1 MKTFTEEQTKARR
14 VQLVRAQQLA
24 LNGEWDEAVAANQE
38 ILAVTPDDVPAL
50 NRLGKALS
58 EARRYSEAYE
68 AYSKAVALDP
78 VNQIA
83 QRNVARLEPLKDE
96 RTDSAEGAERRHS
109 QVPQSMFIEE
119 IGRSKLT
126 ELVNLA
132 ANSKIMKMT
141 SGDWV
146 ELRVEE
152 KQLAVYSEDGIR
164 LGRLDA
170 RLASRL
176 LPLIE
181 NGNRYSAAVTVVSP
195 GLLRIIIRE
204 TYEDPR
210 NAGRLSFPVR
220 NRPAAPRAY
229 TRDSQRVRGIG
240 DESDFLASDDDD
252 DDGDDEPETEEEE
265 TNEEPA
271 LEESD
276 EEQTL

>member
-1 MKTFTEEQTKARR
+1 MKTFTEEQSKARR
-14 VQLVRAQQLA
+14 LQVIRAQQLA
-24 LNGEWDEAVAANQE
+24 LSGDWDAAVSANQE
-38 ILAVTPDDVPAL
+38 ILSVTPDDVQAL

-58 EARRYSEAYE
+58 EARRYGEAYA

-96 RTDSAEGAERRHS
+96 HSEGGAPAERLHS

-119 IGRSKLT
+119 IGRSKLI

-141 SGDWV
+141 SGDRV
-146 ELRVEE
+146 ELRVED

-181 NGNRYSAAVTVVSP
+181 SGNRYSAAVTAVSP
-195 GLLRIIIRE
+195 GLLRIIVRE

-220 NRPAAPRAY
+220 NRPATPRAY
-229 TRDSQRVRGIG
+229 TRDSQRARVIG
-240 DESDFLASDDDD
+240 EEQDFLLSDDDD
-252 DDGDDEPETEEEE
+252 DDGDDETEPEEEE
-265 TNEEPA
+265 VNEESS

>member
-1 MKTFTEEQTKARR
+1 MTTLTEEQSKTRR
-14 VQLVRAQQLA
+14 AQVARAQQLA
-24 LNGEWDEAVAANQE
+24 LSGEWDAAVAANQE
-38 ILAVTPDDVPAL
+38 ILNLTPDDVPAL

-58 EARRYSEAYE
+58 EARRYSAAYE

-96 RTDSAEGAERRHS
+96 GGEGGVAPERRHS
-109 QVPQSMFIEE
+109 QVSQSMFIEE

-141 SGDWV
+141 SGDLV

-204 TYEDPR
+204 IYEDPR

-220 NRPAAPRAY
+220 SRPVTPRAY
-229 TRDSQRVRGIG
+229 TRDSQRARGIG
-240 DESDFLASDDDD
+240 DEPEFLASDDDD
-252 DDGDDEPETEEEE
+252 DGDDDTDAEEEE
-265 TNEEPA
+265 VTEEST
-271 LEESD
+271 LEEAD